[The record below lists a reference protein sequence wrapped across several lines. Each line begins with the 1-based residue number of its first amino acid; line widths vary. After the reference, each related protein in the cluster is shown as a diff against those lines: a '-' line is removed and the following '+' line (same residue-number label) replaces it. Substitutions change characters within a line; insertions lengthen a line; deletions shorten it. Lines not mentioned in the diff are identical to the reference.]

1 MVTRRF
7 IGNIIMTTFTRTAT
21 NAANANVSFTTGPST
36 ADTVNTT
43 PVNAYAA
50 STLMVPNYTLKGVR
64 FGLGGAAYAQLT
76 DGTLLRDINPT
87 TGGGTPA
94 GSVFG
99 AFGAVFIS
107 SWPTGAS
114 STLQDWRGLIAPP
127 AVGVQAPFTAFST
140 VFRTA
145 ASPLRV
151 GSVSVLGTMQDG
163 TTFNLTADSAGKI
176 NGTRVKGRVNY
187 QYGLVEL
194 FFVKPAGD
202 AALNVDLSF
211 LGIPG
216 VTTLPA
222 DLAMIEGLRYNA
234 VSFSYL
240 PLDAALIGIDPVRL
254 PSDGRAPIFR
264 KGGVAVVGHTG
275 SVTATVSNGQ
285 TINCARVRLSHVQVL
300 GADGLAI
307 NTGYSADLE
316 AGLVTFS
323 DVTGYAQPV
332 TVRHRIEDMAVVSE
346 VNIDGQLRFTRPLTH
361 DYPLGSYV
369 SSAIMG
375 SEIGSNLSARVSLV
389 FDQQTLG
396 NTWADTLVG
405 NAATGTFNHAQYPI
419 TTTNAGAVTE
429 RFAVRFF
436 NSTTFE
442 LIGENLGVVGG
453 GNTAEDF
460 VLLDPVTNQTRL
472 SIPAL
477 GWGLGWAAG
486 NVLRINTVDAMLR
499 AWALMTVLQGPATVP
514 DDSWYLLARGSVDT
528 P

>member
-1 MVTRRF
+1 MA
-7 IGNIIMTTFTRTAT
+7 TFTRTAT
-21 NAANANVSFTTGPST
+21 HAANANVRFTSGPST

-50 STLMVPNYTLKGVR
+50 RTIMVPNYTLKGVR
-64 FGLGGAAYAQLT
+64 FSLGSTVYAQLT

-94 GSVFG
+94 GSVTAATG
-99 AFGAVFIS
+99 VVLIS
-107 SWPTGAS
+107 SWPAGAS
-114 STLQDWRGLIAPP
+114 PALQDWRGLIAPP

-151 GSVSVLGTMQDG
+151 GSVSVMGKMQDG
-163 TTFNLTADSAGKI
+163 TAFNLTADSAGKI

-187 QYGLVEL
+187 QHGLVEL
-194 FFVKPAGD
+194 FFVNPAGD

-211 LGIPG
+211 LQIPG

-222 DLAMIEGLRYNA
+222 DLAMVEGLRYNA

-240 PLDAALIGIDPVRL
+240 PLDAGLIGIDPVRL

-275 SVTATVSNGQ
+275 SITATVTNGQ
-285 TINCARVRLSHVQVL
+285 TINCARVRLSHVQVV
-300 GADGLAI
+300 GNDGIVI
-307 NTGYSADLE
+307 NTGYSAALE
-316 AGLVTFS
+316 AGLVTFA
-323 DVTGYAQPV
+323 DVTGYSQPV
-332 TVRHRIEDMAVVSE
+332 TIRHRIEDMAVVSE

-375 SEIGSNLSARVSLV
+375 AEIGSNLVARVSLV
-389 FDQQTLG
+389 FDQQTWG
-396 NTWADTLVG
+396 NTWADTLIG
-405 NAATGTFNHAQYPI
+405 NAATGTFNHTGYPI

-429 RFAVRFF
+429 RYAIRFL
-436 NSTTFE
+436 NSTTFDV
-442 LIGENLGVVGG
+442 IGENLGVVGG

-460 VLLDPVTNQTRL
+460 VLLDPITSQPRL

-477 GWGLGWAAG
+477 GWGLGWVAG
-486 NVLRINTVDAMLR
+486 NVLRINTVDAMLL
-499 AWALMTVLQGPATVP
+499 AWALMTVLQGPATVSN
-514 DDSWYLLARGSVDT
+514 DSWYLLARGSVDT